1 MLSIMKYRGQVV
13 FDIRQDKFKYLHR
26 EDTNMKSRVDIVDL
40 NKRLNE
46 TRKIN
51 FYNNA
56 KIIFVSLLLLGMVAL
71 LSAKF

>member
-51 FYNNA
+51 FYDNA

>member
-1 MLSIMKYRGQVV
+1 MKYRGQVV

-51 FYNNA
+51 FYDNA

>member
-1 MLSIMKYRGQVV
+1 MKYRGQVV

-56 KIIFVSLLLLGMVAL
+56 NIIFVSLLLLGMVAL

>member
-1 MLSIMKYRGQVV
+1 MLTIMKYRGQVV

-26 EDTNMKSRVDIVDL
+26 EDKNMTSRVDIVDL

-46 TRKIN
+46 TKKN
-51 FYNNA
+51 NLYNNA